1 MKEAVQVTLLG
12 QVFSLRSEATPEEVR
27 RVTEFVNR
35 AISEAS
41 SSGKTVDS
49 LNISLLALLN
59 VAQAFL
65 RLQESK
71 AEEEREL
78 VGRLE
83 RLMQRI
89 ENNVRPEGETIGSS
103 SLFGDFR

>member
-35 AISEAS
+35 AINEAS
-41 SSGKTVDS
+41 ASGKTVDS

-59 VAQAFL
+59 VAQAY
-65 RLQESK
+65 LQLQ
-71 AEEEREL
+71 AVRAQEEREL
-78 VGRLE
+78 VGRLD
-83 RLMQRI
+83 RLLQKM
-89 ENNVRPEGETIGSS
+89 ENDVRQEGEANSSS

>member
-35 AISEAS
+35 AIAEAS

-49 LNISLLALLN
+49 LNVSLLALLN

-83 RLMQRI
+83 RLMQRM
-89 ENNVRPEGETIGSS
+89 ENNVRPEGEAIDSS

>member
-1 MKEAVQVTLLG
+1 VKEAVQVTLLG

-35 AISEAS
+35 AIAEAS

-49 LNISLLALLN
+49 LNVSLLALLN

-78 VGRLE
+78 VGRLD
-83 RLMQRI
+83 RLMQRM
-89 ENNVRPEGETIGSS
+89 
-103 SLFGDFR
+103 